1 MEVKDNRLEA
11 MSLESDLLEAFEL
24 HSPSQIR
31 QALAAGASPVDPIT
45 DKRPIDIL
53 IEMYTRSAQFAD
65 CLRVMLD
72 AGAKTGEPLLEAVL
86 LDDDGVLREIL
97 KTSAAELHRKLYPL
111 CAYTSCKGV
120 SALHICAEFNSVR
133 CARVLIAEGADI
145 DARADVDADGLG
157 GQTPLFHTVNSNQNY
172 CRPMME
178 LLVDAGAELD
188 IRLKGLV
195 WGDSMPWETVVFDVT
210 PISYAQCGLYGQ
222 FHRREQD
229 IYSNI
234 AYLHRKRY
242 GTEPIIRNVPNKY
255 LFP

>member
-1 MEVKDNRLEA
+1 
-11 MSLESDLLEAFEL
+11 MSIESDVLEAFEL
-24 HSPSQIR
+24 HSPAGIR
-31 QALAAGASPVDPIT
+31 QVLAAGASPVDLING
-45 DKRPIDIL
+45 KRPIDIL
-53 IEMYTRSAQFAD
+53 IEMYARSPKFAD
-65 CLRVMLD
+65 CLRVMLN
-72 AGAKTGEPLLEAVL
+72 AGAAVGDPLLEAVL
-86 LDDDGVLREIL
+86 LDDDAGLRRIL
-97 KTSAAELHRKLYPL
+97 KTSSGDLQRQLSPL

-133 CARVLIAEGADI
+133 CAQVLIEAGADVN
-145 DARADVDADGLG
+145 ARADVDSDGLG

-178 LLVDAGAELD
+178 LLVDAGTALD

-195 WGDSMPWETVVFDVT
+195 WGDTMPWETVLFDVT
-210 PISYAQCGLYGQ
+210 PISYAQCGLYRQ
-222 FHRREQD
+222 FHRREED

-242 GTEPIIRNVPNKY
+242 GTEFKIRNVPNKY

>member
-1 MEVKDNRLEA
+1 

-24 HSPSQIR
+24 HSQGQIR
-31 QALAAGASPVDPIT
+31 QAFAAGASPIDPIEG
-45 DKRPIDIL
+45 KRPSDIL
-53 IEMYTRSAQFAD
+53 IEMYTRSEQFAD
-65 CLRVMLD
+65 CLRVMLA
-72 AGAKTGEPLLEAVL
+72 AGATIGDPLLAVVL
-86 LDDDGVLREIL
+86 LDDDSALREIL
-97 KTSAAELHRKLYPL
+97 KNSSAELHRKLYPL

-133 CARVLIAEGADI
+133 CAQVLIAEGADV
-145 DARADVDADGLG
+145 DARADVDANGLG

-178 LLVDAGAELD
+178 LLIDAGADLD

-210 PISYAQCGLYGQ
+210 PVSYAQCGLYRQ
-222 FHRREQD
+222 FHRREKD

-242 GTEPIIRNVPNKY
+242 GTEPTVRNVPNKY

>member
-1 MEVKDNRLEA
+1 

-24 HSPSQIR
+24 HSPGQIR
-31 QALAAGASPVDPIT
+31 QAFAAGVSPIDPIEG
-45 DKRPIDIL
+45 KRPIDIL
-53 IEMYTRSAQFAD
+53 IEMYTRSEQFAD
-65 CLRVMLD
+65 CLRVMLA
-72 AGAKTGEPLLEAVL
+72 AGATIGDPLLAVVL
-86 LDDDGVLREIL
+86 LDDDSALREIL
-97 KTSAAELHRKLYPL
+97 KNSSAELHRKLYPL

-133 CARVLIAEGADI
+133 CAQVLIAEGADV

-178 LLVDAGAELD
+178 LLIDAGADLD

-210 PISYAQCGLYGQ
+210 PVSYAQCGLYRQ
-222 FHRREQD
+222 FHRREKD

-242 GTEPIIRNVPNKY
+242 GTEPTVRNIPNKY